1 MPRADIDA
9 RDRNILS
16 HILAYCND
24 IAVTHSEFGYSKER
38 FISTRTYQNAI
49 GMCILQIGE
58 LVKHLSPDLPLH
70 TPRLIGVER
79 HARAILMRT
88 IMDA

>member
-58 LVKHLSPDLPLH
+58 LVKH

>member
-24 IAVTHSEFGYSKER
+24 IAITHSER
-38 FISTRTYQNAI
+38 FCAAAR
-49 GMCILQIGE
+49 E
-58 LVKHLSPDLPLH
+58 LVFLK
-70 TPRLIGVER
+70 RL
-79 HARAILMRT
+79 
-88 IMDA
+88 D